1 MTELNDLL
9 TALKETGG
17 DREVLADG
25 QTAHA
30 VVDGSHLLS
39 LHEVPGLELHVR
51 EKEGGIEAEIVVR
64 EGVRIERAVHLCFGI
79 LQASGNQDISLDLR
93 LEPGASAHFLAHCLF
108 PGAQRVRHRMQ
119 ARIDVGR
126 GAELHYSEVHF
137 HGPYGG
143 IEVLP
148 KAEVRVGED
157 GRFLSEFSLT
167 SGRVGTLAL
176 DLTVEAGKN
185 AVTELTARVSGHAA
199 DAIRI
204 REKVVL
210 RGENARGLI
219 KSRIAL
225 DGDATAEVTGI
236 TEGHAA
242 GARGHV
248 DCLELVRERAVGRA
262 IPIVQVTHPLAKVTH
277 EAAIGSV
284 DQQQLETLMA
294 HGLAPEEAVDVI
306 IKGILR

>member
-1 MTELNDLL
+1 MSELNDLL
-9 TALKETGG
+9 SVLKETGG
-17 DREVLADG
+17 DRAVLADR

-30 VVDGSHLLS
+30 VVDGSRILS
-39 LHEVPGLELHVR
+39 LNEVPGLELRAR

-64 EGVRIERAVHLCFGI
+64 EGVKIEHPVHLCFGV
-79 LQASGNQDISLDLR
+79 LQATGRQDISIDLR
-93 LEPGASAHFLAHCLF
+93 METGASAHFLAHCLF

-119 ARIDVGR
+119 ARIEIGQ
-126 GAELHYSEVHF
+126 GAELRYTEAHF

-148 KAEVRVGED
+148 KAEVRVGEN
-157 GRFLSEFSLT
+157 GRFLSEFTLT
-167 SGRVGTLAL
+167 SGRVGRL
-176 DLTVEAGKN
+176 DLDLAVEAAEN
-185 AVTELTARVSGHAA
+185 AVAELTARIFGHAT
-199 DAIRI
+199 DDIRI

-210 RGENARGLI
+210 RGINARGLI

-248 DCLELVRERAVGRA
+248 DCMELVRERAVGKA

-284 DQQQLETLMA
+284 DQQQIETLMA
-294 HGLAPEEAVDVI
+294 HGLTPEEAVDVI

>member
-1 MTELNDLL
+1 MAELDDLL
-9 TALKETGG
+9 SVLKETGG
-17 DREVLADG
+17 DRAILADRLS
-25 QTAHA
+25 AHA
-30 VVDGSHLLS
+30 VVDGSRILS
-39 LHEVPGLELHVR
+39 LNEVPGLALHAR
-51 EKEGGIEAEIVVR
+51 EKEEGIEAQIVVG
-64 EGVRIERAVHLCFGI
+64 EGVKIERPVHLCFGV
-79 LQASGNQDISLDLR
+79 LQATGNQDIVIDLR
-93 LEPGASAHFLAHCLF
+93 METGASAHFLAHCLF

-119 ARIDVGR
+119 ARIEIGQ
-126 GAELHYSEVHF
+126 GAELRYTEAHF

-148 KAEVRVGED
+148 KTEVRVGEN
-157 GRFLSEFSLT
+157 GRFLSEFTLT
-167 SGRVGTLAL
+167 SGRVGRL
-176 DLTVEAGKN
+176 DLDLVVEAAEN
-185 AVTELTARVSGHAA
+185 AVAELTARIFGHA
-199 DAIRI
+199 DDEIKV
-204 REKVVL
+204 REKIVL
-210 RGENARGLI
+210 RGANSRGLI

-248 DCLELVRERAVGRA
+248 DCMELVRERAVGRA

-294 HGLAPEEAVDVI
+294 HGLTPEEAVDVI

>member
-1 MTELNDLL
+1 MSELNDLL
-9 TALKETGG
+9 SVLQETGG
-17 DREVLADG
+17 DRAVLADRLS
-25 QTAHA
+25 AHA
-30 VVDGSHLLS
+30 VVDGSRILS
-39 LHEVPGLELHVR
+39 LNEVPGLELHAR
-51 EKEGGIEAEIVVR
+51 EREEGIEAQIVVG
-64 EGVRIERAVHLCFGI
+64 EGVKIERPVHLCFGV
-79 LQASGNQDISLDLR
+79 LQASGSQNISIDLR
-93 LEPGASAHFLAHCLF
+93 MEIGASAHFLAHCLF

-119 ARIDVGR
+119 ARLEIGH
-126 GAELHYSEVHF
+126 GAELRYTEAHF

-148 KAEVRVGED
+148 KAEVRVGEN
-157 GRFLSEFSLT
+157 GRFLSEFTLT
-167 SGRVGTLAL
+167 SGRVGRL
-176 DLTVEAGKN
+176 DLDIAVEAAEN
-185 AVTELTARVSGHAA
+185 AIAELTTRIFGHA
-199 DAIRI
+199 DDDIRI

-210 RGENARGLI
+210 RGVNSRGLI

-225 DGDATAEVTGI
+225 DGDARAEVTGI

-248 DCLELVRERAVGRA
+248 DCMELVRERAVGRA

-294 HGLAPEEAVDVI
+294 HGLTPEEAVDVI

>member
-1 MTELNDLL
+1 MAELDELL
-9 TALKETGG
+9 SVLKETGG
-17 DREVLADG
+17 DRAVLANR

-30 VVDGSHLLS
+30 VVGGSRILS
-39 LHEVPGLELHVR
+39 MREVPGLELHAR
-51 EKEGGIEAEIVVR
+51 EKEEGIQAEIVVGP
-64 EGVRIERAVHLCFGI
+64 GVKIERPVHLCFGV
-79 LQASGNQDISLDLR
+79 LQATGSQDISLDLR
-93 LEPGASAHFLAHCLF
+93 MGAGASAHFLAHCLF
-108 PGAQRVRHRMQ
+108 PGAQQVRHRMQ
-119 ARIDVGR
+119 ARIEIGE
-126 GAELHYSEVHF
+126 GAELRYTEAHF

-148 KAEVRVGED
+148 KAEVRIGKD
-157 GRFLSEFSLT
+157 GRFLSEFTLT
-167 SGRVGTLAL
+167 SGRVGRL
-176 DLTVEAGKN
+176 DLDVAVEAGEN
-185 AVTELTARVSGHAA
+185 AVAELTARIFGHAT
-199 DAIRI
+199 DSIRI
-204 REKVVL
+204 REQVIL
-210 RGENARGLI
+210 RGANARGLI

-225 DGDATAEVTGI
+225 DGDAMAEVTGI

-248 DCLELVRERAVGRA
+248 DCLELVRDRAVGRA

-294 HGLAPEEAVDVI
+294 HGLTPEEAVDVI